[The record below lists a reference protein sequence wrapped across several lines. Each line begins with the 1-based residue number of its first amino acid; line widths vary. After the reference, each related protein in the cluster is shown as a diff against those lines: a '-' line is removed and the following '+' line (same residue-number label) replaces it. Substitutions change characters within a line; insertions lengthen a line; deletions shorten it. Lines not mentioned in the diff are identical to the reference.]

1 MTIEL
6 LTPVSTA
13 KGQFVDLARKRY
25 QKQVLPL
32 TQITYGGKKKA
43 FDLAYCQKVKQAFD
57 GGAFPYIPVK
67 LAGKDNAHTN
77 DVLRTGGRLVSLSV
91 SESDG
96 LVAELELNDDGIKAV
111 ESSDGYV
118 PVSSKIFEQ
127 LDREDGDHAHFDA
140 ALAHILI
147 TDDPY
152 VRGMT
157 PWKDLDAV
165 ALSENRGGSIT
176 EIIDLS
182 AEHFGDQEE
191 SMTDTKQKVT
201 LELTA
206 AQRDRLIELANSEDE
221 LKGLGLTPEQF
232 EDPDDED
239 EGDEPED
246 PDAEKTTEEPDAGK
260 GVSLSRQ
267 ATASIELARAE
278 AAEAKAETL
287 QLSRQ
292 LRQAGIDREIG
303 ELERKG
309 LAPAILKLA
318 RPALE
323 QPQVV
328 ELTRGGKVEKTDSGA
343 IMREV
348 LNEVIELARTGHD
361 VIDLERLSGVLVDDE
376 ETAQATLDAQLQ
388 ALSAAFDS

>member
-13 KGQFVDLARKRY
+13 KGEIVDLARKRY
-25 QKQVLPL
+25 KKQILPL
-32 TQITYGGKKKA
+32 TEITYAGKKKR
-43 FDLAYCQKVKQAFD
+43 FDLSYMQKVEAAFKA
-57 GGAFPYIPVK
+57 GAFPYIPVK
-67 LAGKDNAHTN
+67 LAGKDSSHTE
-77 DVLRTGGRLVSLSV
+77 DVLRTGGRLVDLELSAK
-91 SESDG
+91 DG
-96 LVAELELNDDGIKAV
+96 LTGIFELNDDGIKAV
-111 ESSDGYV
+111 QDSDGEV
-118 PVSSKIFEQ
+118 PVSVKIFEQ
-127 LDREDGDHAHFDA
+127 LKRDDGAGESFDA
-140 ALAHILI
+140 ALAHVLM

-152 VRGMT
+152 VRGMQ
-157 PWKDLDAV
+157 PWKETTPV
-165 ALSENRGGSIT
+165 SLSENRESVT
-176 EIIDLS
+176 ETIDLS
-182 AEHFGDQEE
+182 AEHFGTEE
-191 SMTDTKQKVT
+191 NMTDTKQKVT

-206 AQRDRLIELANSEDE
+206 AQRDRLIELANQEDE
-221 LKGLGLTPEQF
+221 LKELGLTEEQF

-239 EGDEPED
+239 EDAETEEEVETVTETK
-246 PDAEKTTEEPDAGK
+246 DAEKVVG
-260 GVSLSRQ
+260 LSRQ
-267 ATASIELARAE
+267 ATKAIQLAQ
-278 AAEAKAETL
+278 AAADEAKAQTL

-292 LRQAGIDREIG
+292 LQQANIDREIG

-328 ELTRGGKVEKTDSGA
+328 ELTRGNKVEKTDSGA
-343 IMREV
+343 IMRDV

-376 ETAQATLDAQLQ
+376 ETAQATMDAQLK